1 MPRPDST
8 IMKTRPQEPVVAG
21 SSNTDA
27 VASTAAQTLPTDTP
41 PVRAKRGP
49 KPGAKLAAMSPA
61 EKKAKIKDLQA
72 ALKLAGEPL
81 AKLSADDKA
90 HEKNIHALAATKERA
105 MKEYDKGMTALDKV
119 KAKRDAQRTKFQ
131 AAFDKTAAKL
141 NAQIEQL
148 KA

>member
-41 PVRAKRGP
+41 PARAKRGP
-49 KPGAKLAAMSPA
+49 KPGAKLAALSPA

-81 AKLSADDKA
+81 SKLDVEAKGD
-90 HEKNIHALAATKERA
+90 EKNARLLAATKERA
-105 MKEYDKGMTALDKV
+105 MKEYDKAVAALE
-119 KAKRDAQRTKFQ
+119 KAKTKRDAQRAKFQ

>member
-41 PVRAKRGP
+41 PARAKRGP
-49 KPGAKLAAMSPA
+49 KPGAKLAALSPA

-81 AKLSADDKA
+81 GKLDADEKADEKAKAKA
-90 HEKNIHALAATKERA
+90 IKEHEKAV
-105 MKEYDKGMTALDKV
+105 TALDKA
-119 KAKRDAQRTKFQ
+119 KAKRDAQRAKFQ